1 MAAGSAVSLII
12 SLMHAHR
19 IMSSHLMHISV
30 RTEHFCNDFLN
41 VLFPV
46 QGLSK
51 EMEDLLDPNKGLCP
65 CTILSVS

>member
-1 MAAGSAVSLII
+1 
-12 SLMHAHR
+12 
-19 IMSSHLMHISV
+19 MSSHLMHISV
-30 RTEHFCNDFLN
+30 RTEHFSNDSLN